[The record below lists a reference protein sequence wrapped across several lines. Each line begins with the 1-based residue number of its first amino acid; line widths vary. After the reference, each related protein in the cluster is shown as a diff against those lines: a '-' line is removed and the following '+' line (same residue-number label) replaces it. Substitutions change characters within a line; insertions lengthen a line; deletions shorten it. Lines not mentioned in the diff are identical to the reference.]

1 MAHQWHHG
9 PISIF
14 LLVLWTIW
22 SIFYPLFLQVVKL
35 VEALR
40 KESNITKTDPGKA
53 YDEML
58 DPDKAEIKQNNQVN
72 QNQESGAV
80 GGVAFDEESM
90 SQFAPCRDKNVNL
103 TSNGKHARL
112 KEFLFSKP

>member
-1 MAHQWHHG
+1 M
-9 PISIF
+9 
-14 LLVLWTIW
+14 
-22 SIFYPLFLQVVKL
+22 
-35 VEALR
+35 EALR
-40 KESNITKTDPGKA
+40 KESNITKADPGKA

-80 GGVAFDEESM
+80 GGAAFDEESM

-103 TSNGKHARL
+103 TANGKHSA
-112 KEFLFSKP
+112 SKNFCTAGPSS